1 MKFFIHEKCIEQLF
15 DLPKAIQKKVL
26 EFQKK
31 FRENSKSEAIHL
43 EPISTFRDPYLRTA
57 RIDLKYRAIVKVPE
71 TGDSY
76 HLLWVDNHDEAMD
89 WAKNKIFQW
98 NENTQTAQIFTAP
111 EVKMM
116 NEVAESNIKNGLFSG
131 YSDERLLA
139 IGVPEQLMSL
149 VKSIKTLD
157 ELEEFEKYLPVDAF
171 ENLFYISDGANIELL
186 IAEINEG
193 KSKSADTNDQFN
205 SINNKRSF
213 VEVDDEL
220 LGEIINGELSK
231 WQIFLHP
238 SQRKLVEANF
248 KGSVKVTGGAG
259 TGKTV
264 VALHRLKHLSDVT
277 SSDDNR
283 KILFTTFTNALT
295 VNLSL
300 LASKLSINNNK
311 VLITNIDTL
320 VRDLA
325 KEYGLIDK
333 LIRVLDV
340 FNSKR
345 SVEIWDEVLEQHLS
359 EFDTNYLCSEYQNV
373 ILYNNVKSLEEYYRT
388 SRIGRGKPVTRKQKI
403 DFWKLVE
410 AYEEK
415 KKQDGY
421 IDRAELFNIVA
432 SHLNNHQPKLFKHV
446 IADEVQDLSNVEL
459 RFLRS
464 LVEEKE
470 NDLFLVG
477 DPYQKIYSRKIN
489 FAKAGIHVRG
499 TRSKQLRINYRT
511 SEEIKKLAI
520 TAVKG
525 IKYDDFD
532 GETEKLN
539 GYLSLFHGDVP
550 TYDIFKTK
558 SEEIDAIV
566 KEITSLKERG
576 FEYKDIAIG
585 CRTKDSIKEIKTNLH
600 KLKIPYHD
608 NTSSPTANPNG
619 VMLSTLHGL
628 KGLEFKA
635 VLLADV
641 NNRTSPLQ
649 FSKMDELQPLELEE
663 YLNSERSLIYVA
675 ATRAINIL
683 KIYGTGVKSNLIS
696 LNK

>member
-1 MKFFIHEKCIEQLF
+1 MKFFIHEKCWGKLF
-15 DLPKAIQKKVL
+15 DLPKATQKKVL

-43 EPISTFRDPYLRTA
+43 EPISTFKDPYLRTA
-57 RIDLKYRAIVKVPE
+57 RIDLKYRAIIRVPE

-98 NENTQTAQIFTAP
+98 NENTQTAQIFTSLEVSVEKPIAP
-111 EVKMM
+111 LATEGNM
-116 NEVAESNIKNGLFSG
+116 FSI
-131 YSDERLLA
+131 YDDDKLLA
-139 IGVPEQLMSL
+139 IGVPKQLLNL
-149 VKSIKTLD
+149 VKSIKNLD
-157 ELEEFEKYLPVDAF
+157 EFEECEKYLPVDAF
-171 ENLFYISDGANIELL
+171 ENLFRLSDGANIELL

-193 KSKSADTNDQFN
+193 KSASENRDDQFI
-205 SINNKRSF
+205 SVNNKRSF

-220 LGEIINGELSK
+220 LAEIINGELSK
-231 WQIFLHP
+231 WQVFLHP
-238 SQRKLVEANF
+238 SQRKLVESTF
-248 KGSVKVTGGAG
+248 KGSVKITGGAG

-264 VALHRLKHLSDVT
+264 VALHRLKKLSEIPSIT
-277 SSDDNR
+277 DNR

-295 VNLSL
+295 VNLNL
-300 LASKLSINNNK
+300 LASKLAINPNK
-311 VLITNIDTL
+311 YLIANIDTI
-320 VRDLA
+320 VRDLS
-325 KEYGLIDK
+325 KQFNLVDK
-333 LIRVLDV
+333 SIRILDV

-345 SVEIWDEVLEQHLS
+345 SVEIWDEILEQNLS
-359 EFDTNYLCSEYQNV
+359 EFDTNYLYLEYQNV
-373 ILYNNVKSLEEYYRT
+373 ILYNDVKSLDEYYRT
-388 SRIGRGKPVTRKQKI
+388 SRVGRGKPISRKQKMDI
-403 DFWKLVE
+403 WNLVE
-410 AYEEK
+410 AYEARK
-415 KKQDGY
+415 KKDGY
-421 IDRAELFNIVA
+421 LDRAELFNIVA
-432 SHLNNHQPKLFKHV
+432 SSIKDIKQKPFKHL

-470 NDLFLVG
+470 DDLFLVG

-499 TRSKQLRINYRT
+499 TRSRQLKINYRT

-525 IKYDDFD
+525 INYDDFD

-539 GYLSLFHGDVP
+539 GYLSLFHGLAP
-550 TYDIFKTK
+550 TYEIFRTKT
-558 SEEIDAIV
+558 EEIAELA
-566 KEITSLKERG
+566 KEISTLKEG
-576 FEYKDIAIG
+576 GIDFKDIAIG
-585 CRTKDSIKEIKTNLH
+585 CRMKDSIKEIKTNLH

-608 NTSSPTANPNG
+608 NTSNPTASPNG
-619 VMLSTLHGL
+619 VLLSTFHGL

-641 NNRTSPLQ
+641 NNRTSPLY
-649 FSKMDELQPLELEE
+649 FTKMDDLGSTEMEE

-675 ATRAINIL
+675 VTRAINIL
-683 KIYGTGVKSNLIS
+683 KIYGTGVKSNLIT